1 MSSAPPATPPPA
13 ELARG
18 EIIARNI
25 GVGCITTGAGFFSG
39 GMIAV
44 LVAKFVGSAQ
54 GCQPPEG
61 LPACNWWMYA
71 GIGALV
77 GAVTL
82 PFLALRRLNRSR
94 RGRPNK

>member
-1 MSSAPPATPPPA
+1 MGAPPP
-13 ELARG
+13 ELERG

-44 LVAKFVGSAQ
+44 LIAKFVGSAQ

-61 LPACNWWMYA
+61 LPACNWWVYA
-71 GIGALV
+71 GVGALV

-82 PFLALRRLNRSR
+82 PVLALGRLNR
-94 RGRPNK
+94 GRSNK